1 MKRILKTLIFTSL
14 IISSCNLSIVPV
26 SQTATNTPVAIA
38 SPSETAAPTAT
49 VTESAQPASA
59 TLDYAPI
66 CAANAASITPPSQ
79 CQLPSATD
87 SSAFCSEKDPYN
99 LIFVSKGSTFQSLT
113 AGFTC
118 RDAGIKND
126 KQMVTCTGQMATK
139 YQVSICNPTCV
150 VPTVQA
156 AITQCPQDYNYNA
169 VQGCCTQEIQQLQQG
184 CVVIELKTTTCV
196 VDCRQYNKKKT
207 CDKNSNACIWD
218 EQNEVCQLRR

>member
-1 MKRILKTLIFTSL
+1 MNRILKTIIFMSL
-14 IISSCNLSIVPV
+14 IISACNLRFIPD
-26 SQTATNTPVAIA
+26 SQPMPNTPVSTAG
-38 SPSETAAPTAT
+38 PTETAAPLAAF
-49 VTESAQPASA
+49 TETAQPASA
-59 TLDYAPI
+59 TPEFAPM
-66 CAANAASITPPSQ
+66 CTANSATASPASQ

-99 LIFVSKGSTFQSLT
+99 LIFVSKGSTFRSLT

-126 KQMVTCTGQMATK
+126 KQMVTCTGQMAAE

-169 VQGCCTQEIQQLQQG
+169 IQGCCTQEIQQLQQG

-196 VDCRQYNKKKT
+196 VDCRQYSKNKT
-207 CDKNSNACIWD
+207 CDKYSNACIWD

>member
-1 MKRILKTLIFTSL
+1 MNRILKTIIFTCL
-14 IISSCNLSIVPV
+14 IISACNLQFVPD
-26 SQTATNTPVAIA
+26 SQPLPNTP
-38 SPSETAAPTAT
+38 APTAGSTET
-49 VTESAQPASA
+49 VAPSATLTETAQPASA
-59 TLDYAPI
+59 TPEFAPMCTANYAT
-66 CAANAASITPPSQ
+66 ASPAPQ

-99 LIFVSKGSTFQSLT
+99 LIFVSKGSTFKSLT
-113 AGFTC
+113 TGFTC

-126 KQMVTCTGQMATK
+126 KQMVTCTGQMAAE

-169 VQGCCTQEIQQLQQG
+169 VLGCCTQEIQQLQQS
-184 CVVIELKTTTCV
+184 CVVLELKTTTCV
-196 VDCRQYNKKKT
+196 VDCRQYSKKKT
-207 CDKNSNACIWD
+207 CDKNSNACVWD